1 MQFNQMTKS
10 RGDLHSVIHDDCIY
24 GEAPKNNIMIMIM
37 KPYMFKS
44 EGPLLKTL
52 KAVAFP
58 ALAAYIAA
66 VLPLASL
73 ASTSESLLLVVLALL
88 YAVVST
94 RSSSDASPNSHAAI
108 NSVLPLTMF
117 ASVDDAGDI
126 ATAAMMVIVTVIV
139 I

>member
-1 MQFNQMTKS
+1 
-10 RGDLHSVIHDDCIY
+10 
-24 GEAPKNNIMIMIM
+24 
-37 KPYMFKS
+37 MFKS

-126 ATAAMMVIVTVIV
+126 ATAAMTVIVTVIV